1 MTCYVKYGRVSRVDV
16 AARLEMAASRLVR
29 WFAGMGCKG
38 GVLDRLS
45 ALDKKALF
53 PEHRVRFWKQG
64 VLVSD
69 VRLRPLDRFRAGAG
83 YWASAAFFAW
93 ACTHVMAMTPTMSCA
108 LQPRDRSLTGAA
120 MPWVTGPN
128 ASAWARRCTS
138 L

>member
-1 MTCYVKYGRVSRVDV
+1 MTCYVKYGRVSRVGV
-16 AARLEMAASRLVR
+16 AARLEVAASRLVR

-45 ALDKKALF
+45 AFDKKALL
-53 PEHRVRFWKQG
+53 PEHRDRFGKQG
-64 VLVSD
+64 VSMSG
-69 VRLRPLDRFRAGAG
+69 VRLRPLERFRAGAG

-128 ASAWARRCTS
+128 ASACARRCTS